1 MNGELRVRPTAGL
14 AAVVVAHAAILAA
27 VLIGISHPSGC
38 AAPTP
43 QQTVQQADTI
53 QLPQYNPLDERMVTQ
68 PIELPP
74 VNTDAQ
80 QEIKQQILRWRRQ
93 PVQPCVPCQPQP
105 APARPGKPKPDV
117 PSEFDD
123 VEPLVL
129 DDPGDGPT
137 TLPPIKWQMAAF
149 LDSSPL
155 SDRVHSWLESH
166 PGLRS
171 LRDQCEFQA
180 YAPENPLYKTRYA
193 EDIPTTVFPA
203 VILQDSTGGHV
214 HVATRNNM
222 PSTAEELYRDFARG
236 YELYQQ
242 AKQAAITGVVTEVKE
257 DGISWD
263 DAIEQQTTPLAP
275 GDCPDGFCPVDQQP
289 ALSPK
294 RPGQRIRDLL
304 FPARNN
310 PANALIW
317 ADGSEIATM
326 ILAATAAGLL
336 ALLIRK
342 RMYA

>member
-93 PVQPCVPCQPQP
+93 PVQP
-105 APARPGKPKPDV
+105 
-117 PSEFDD
+117 
-123 VEPLVL
+123 
-129 DDPGDGPT
+129 